1 MIIYTYVCPLSM
13 LGLGKQS
20 RSIFMEI
27 DAKASASPQTT
38 PSSPAPASA
47 KRINPVWPPE
57 QKENVSM
64 KNCGLYWKQN
74 KKKSENL

>member
-1 MIIYTYVCPLSM
+1 
-13 LGLGKQS
+13 
-20 RSIFMEI
+20 MEI

-38 PSSPAPASA
+38 PSSPAPTLT

-64 KNCGLYWKQN
+64 KNCGLYCNRN
-74 KKKSENL
+74 KKENFCTRKKKNKQTTQSQQHKLANLFYI

>member
-1 MIIYTYVCPLSM
+1 
-13 LGLGKQS
+13 
-20 RSIFMEI
+20 MEI

-38 PSSPAPASA
+38 PSSPAPAST

-64 KNCGLYWKQN
+64 KNCGLYWRRN
-74 KKKSENL
+74 KKRKEKKNLFTEEKKELNTQIG

>member
-1 MIIYTYVCPLSM
+1 MINL

-27 DAKASASPQTT
+27 DAKASASPQNT
-38 PSSPAPASA
+38 PSSPAPTQT

-57 QKENVSM
+57 QKENVR
-64 KNCGLYWKQN
+64 K
-74 KKKSENL
+74 